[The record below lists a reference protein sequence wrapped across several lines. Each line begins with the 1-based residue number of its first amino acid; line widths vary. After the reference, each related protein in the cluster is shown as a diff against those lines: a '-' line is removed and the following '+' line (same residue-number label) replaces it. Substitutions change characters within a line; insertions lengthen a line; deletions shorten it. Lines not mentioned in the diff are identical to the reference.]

1 MILNNTNIDDDS
13 FIVQSH
19 STQNNKSPLQVL
31 FESSNPKLKNILNI
45 SKVLASIIGATVLLT
60 TINNS
65 LENENKG
72 YINKINTHIS
82 QTDMKDYVNSGMKE
96 YLSEYQPSSKEI
108 ADARLDY
115 ENWNSKTEKTE
126 ILINVK
132 KRIPLE
138 KYTPNKT
145 NQGNQFNFNLKSLKA
160 PHQENL
166 HYFNN
171 KYVNQTPS
179 FKDLIEISKPYGV
192 NPKTLQGIMLK
203 ESQGDCSKTSS
214 KKAKGC
220 FQFLKNT
227 AAEFA
232 LKNRTNGFAAAD
244 TAARYMLWL
253 NKTINGNKSD
263 VNNLDNLEYSLAAYN
278 AGKGRVLERG
288 TKRIP
293 QFKETLNY
301 VDDIVGFIEGTKH
314 YVQKG
319 ELIHDIARRYNLS
332 EKSLARSNLFNIKNN
347 NDLKWGSFV
356 NIENKDNSVIKI
368 KVTKGLSLYQTSLKT
383 GVNLDEIAKYNNISD
398 PKYIKIGQILHIPP
412 IQKNITKLT
421 NTKTI

>member
-1 MILNNTNIDDDS
+1 MIFNNTNIDDNS

-19 STQNNKSPLQVL
+19 STLNNKSPLQLL

-45 SKVLASIIGATVLLT
+45 SKVLASVIGATILLS
-60 TINNS
+60 TINTS
-65 LENENKG
+65 LENENTG
-72 YINKINTHIS
+72 YINKINSHIS
-82 QTDMKDYVNSGMKE
+82 QTDMKNYVNTGMKE
-96 YLSEYQPSSKEI
+96 YLAEYQPSSKEI
-108 ADARLDY
+108 SDARLDY
-115 ENWNSKTEKTE
+115 ELWDNNNQKNE
-126 ILINVK
+126 IIINVK
-132 KRIPLE
+132 KSIPLE
-138 KYTPNKT
+138 KYKPTINNKS
-145 NQGNQFNFNLKSLKA
+145 NQFNFNLRSLKT
-160 PHQENL
+160 PQEENM
-166 HYFNN
+166 HFF
-171 KYVNQTPS
+171 KDQYVNKTPS

-192 NPKTLQGIMLK
+192 DPIILQGIMLK

-227 AAEFA
+227 ATEFS
-232 LKNRTNGFAAAD
+232 LNKRTNGFAAAD

-253 NKTINGNKSD
+253 NKTINGNNAD

-278 AGKGRVLERG
+278 AGKGRVLETG

-293 QFKETLNY
+293 QFKETINY
-301 VDDIVGFIEGTKH
+301 VNDITGYINGTKH

-319 ELIHDIARRYNLS
+319 ELIHDIAQRYNLS

-356 NIENKDNSVIKI
+356 NIENKDNSIIKI
-368 KVTKGLSLYQTSLKT
+368 KVTKGLSLYQTSIKT

-398 PKYIKIGQILHIPP
+398 PKFIKIGQVIYIPP
-412 IQKNITKLT
+412 LEKKNIKLN
-421 NTKTI
+421 NTKII